1 MRVLLWFA
9 LTMVAAQQD
18 TQSNKVTTAHLR
30 ILDSLL
36 RNYDRRATPTN
47 HKNEPT
53 NVTCELYIRSFGSIN
68 PTTMDYQVDL
78 YLRQE
83 WEDERLRHP
92 DITNP
97 LDLND
102 PNLVKAIW
110 KPEVYFP
117 NAKLAEF
124 QFVTVPNVLVRINPN
139 GQILYM
145 LRLKL
150 TFACMMELSRFP
162 LDVQVCTMEIGSFS
176 KTTQELNL
184 SWKLGDPIKIY
195 RGLKMPQ
202 FNIIDNETDRCHEDF
217 QIGNYSCLRA
227 LITLERNIGFHLVQS
242 YLPSILIVVI
252 SWMGFWMDTDSVPA
266 RTCLGVTTLL
276 TVSNQASETQLK
288 IPQVSYIKAL
298 DIWMGVC
305 TAFIFAALLEFTVV
319 NYYWRKK
326 LSSPCHNPCR
336 PKTTSDSW
344 MELMPQNGRGGEQT
358 PQASPAADVAEF
370 SISRA
375 DTRRYRLLA
384 CRIDEVSRYLFPVTF
399 LVFNVAYWCYYMSH
413 RH

>member
-1 MRVLLWFA
+1 MWLTVWLVLA
-9 LTMVAAQQD
+9 LVSAQD
-18 TQSNKVTTAHLR
+18 TQPNKVTTAHLR

-139 GQILYM
+139 GHILYM

-326 LSSPCHNPCR
+326 LSTACHNPCR
-336 PKTTSDSW
+336 SKTTSDSW
-344 MELMPQNGRGGEQT
+344 MELMPNGRGGDQAS
-358 PQASPAADVAEF
+358 QASPAADVAEF
-370 SISRA
+370 SISQA

-384 CRIDEVSRYLFPVTF
+384 CRIDELSRYLFPAAF

>member
-1 MRVLLWFA
+1 MPI
-9 LTMVAAQQD
+9 
-18 TQSNKVTTAHLR
+18 KVTMEHLR

-36 RNYDRRATPTN
+36 MNYDRRATPTN
-47 HKNEPT
+47 HRNEPT

-92 DITNP
+92 NITRP

-102 PNLVKAIW
+102 PSLVKTIW

-117 NAKLAEF
+117 NAKRAEF
-124 QFVTVPNVLVRINPN
+124 QFVTVPNVLVRINPD
-139 GQILYM
+139 GQILYI

-202 FNIIDNETDRCHEDF
+202 FNIIDKQTDRCHEDF
-217 QIGNYSCLRA
+217 QIGGGAAGNYSCLRA

-326 LSSPCHNPCR
+326 MSTTCHNPCR

-344 MELMPQNGRGGEQT
+344 MELMPNGPGVGDQT
-358 PQASPAADVAEF
+358 AQPSPAADVAEF
-370 SISRA
+370 SISQA
-375 DTRRYRLLA
+375 DTRRYRILA
-384 CRIDEVSRYLFPVTF
+384 CRIDEVSRYLFPAAF
-399 LVFNVAYWCYYMSH
+399 LVFNLAYWSYYMSH

>member
-1 MRVLLWFA
+1 MWFPRLL
-9 LTMVAAQQD
+9 
-18 TQSNKVTTAHLR
+18 
-30 ILDSLL
+30 LL
-36 RNYDRRATPTN
+36 LLLP
-47 HKNEPT
+47 HT
-53 NVTCELYIRSFGSIN
+53 NVTTGLLL
-68 PTTMDYQVDL
+68 PPQDYQVDL

-92 DITNP
+92 DITRP

-124 QFVTVPNVLVRINPN
+124 QFVTVPNVLVRLNPD
-139 GQILYM
+139 GKILYM

-184 SWKLGDPIKIY
+184 SWKHGEPIKIY

-319 NYYWRKK
+319 NYYWRKRV
-326 LSSPCHNPCR
+326 SVPHHNPCR
-336 PKTTSDSW
+336 TKTTSDSW
-344 MELMPQNGRGGEQT
+344 MELMPNGRLADQT
-358 PQASPAADVAEF
+358 SQASPAAEAPEF
-370 SISRA
+370 TISQA
-375 DTRRYRLLA
+375 DARFYRLLA
-384 CRIDEVSRYLFPVTF
+384 CRIDEVSRYLFPAAF
-399 LVFNVAYWCYYMSH
+399 LMFNLAYWFYYMSH